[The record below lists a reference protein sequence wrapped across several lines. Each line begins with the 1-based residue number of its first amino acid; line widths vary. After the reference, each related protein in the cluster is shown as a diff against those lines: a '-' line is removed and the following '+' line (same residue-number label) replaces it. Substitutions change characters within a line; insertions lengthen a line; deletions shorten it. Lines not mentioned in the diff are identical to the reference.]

1 MTQTF
6 STRFA
11 AFVLAAAIVTTAWLP
26 TVTVPLS
33 AENAAIV
40 AAVA

>member
-6 STRFA
+6 TTRLSA
-11 AFVLAAAIVTTAWLP
+11 IVLAAAIMAAAWLP
-26 TVTVPLS
+26 TVTVPPAGHS
-33 AENAAIV
+33 AVFA

>member
-6 STRFA
+6 TTRFS
-11 AFVLAAAIVTTAWLP
+11 AFVLAAAVVFAAWLP
-26 TVTVPLS
+26 TVTVPLT
-33 AENAAIV
+33 ADNTAIV